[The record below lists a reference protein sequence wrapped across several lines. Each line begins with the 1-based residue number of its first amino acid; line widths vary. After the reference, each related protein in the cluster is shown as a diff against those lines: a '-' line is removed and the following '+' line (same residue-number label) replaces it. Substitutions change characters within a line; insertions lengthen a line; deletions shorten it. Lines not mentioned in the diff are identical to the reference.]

1 MPTGSPAYSPRS
13 KAEKAM
19 FQADKIASEAI
30 KRLGTRKVKN
40 LSLEESLEIK
50 ELANLGARGIYEF
63 PGIKY
68 LSGELEDHI
77 KSPYGLESAG
87 EEVKSLE
94 NAYKQQRKII
104 QDIQDLEA
112 LTGTTGQ
119 DLYSLK
125 VAPFRSGDNREGRF
139 LLIKSLEEGFN
150 MAVEEWQQKKKEKKL
165 IDIEIKRIISEIE
178 RLKREYLDSHPR
190 PGRNSGEND
199 KMIAWGIVEDAKLA
213 AARGLISPR
222 SARVSAD
229 PRSRE
234 DARASAWRDWAH
246 TDGAAAIRWAE
257 QMQGVVPPP
266 PPPSPPS
273 LSAIP
278 LSAYNSVEQKAQRQ
292 LNARESKNAAAVI
305 FPKETRKN
313 KPKWGIPNFGTG
325 FGGGYTRRRKRVRKI
340 KNNK

>member
-1 MPTGSPAYSPRS
+1 MPAGSPAYSPRS
-13 KAEKAM
+13 KAEKARL
-19 FQADKIASEAI
+19 QADKIASEAI

-94 NAYKQQRKII
+94 NAYKQQLKII

-125 VAPFRSGDNREGRF
+125 AAPFRSGDNREGRF

-150 MAVEEWQQKKKEKKL
+150 MAVEEWQQKKKEK
-165 IDIEIKRIISEIE
+165 
-178 RLKREYLDSHPR
+178 
-190 PGRNSGEND
+190 N
-199 KMIAWGIVEDAKLA
+199 
-213 AARGLISPR
+213 
-222 SARVSAD
+222 
-229 PRSRE
+229 
-234 DARASAWRDWAH
+234 
-246 TDGAAAIRWAE
+246 
-257 QMQGVVPPP
+257 
-266 PPPSPPS
+266 
-273 LSAIP
+273 
-278 LSAYNSVEQKAQRQ
+278 
-292 LNARESKNAAAVI
+292 
-305 FPKETRKN
+305 
-313 KPKWGIPNFGTG
+313 
-325 FGGGYTRRRKRVRKI
+325 
-340 KNNK
+340 

>member
-1 MPTGSPAYSPRS
+1 MPAGSPAYSPRT

-19 FQADKIASEAI
+19 LQADRIASEAI

-112 LTGTTGQ
+112 LTGTSGQ

-125 VAPFRSGDNREGRF
+125 AAPFRFGDNREGRF

-150 MAVEEWQQKKKEKKL
+150 MAVEELQQKKREKKL
-165 IDIEIKRIISEIE
+165 IDIEIKRITSEID

-190 PGRNSGEND
+190 PARDISWND
-199 KMIAWGIVEDAKLA
+199 KMIAWGIIEDEKLA
-213 AARGLISPR
+213 AARALTSPR
-222 SARVSAD
+222 TAQVSVNS
-229 PRSRE
+229 RSRE
-234 DARASAWRDWAH
+234 EARATAWRHWPQVNRE
-246 TDGAAAIRWAE
+246 AAIRWAE

-266 PPPSPPS
+266 PPPS

-292 LNARESKNAAAVI
+292 LNAQESKNAAAVI

-325 FGGGYTRRRKRVRKI
+325 FGGGYTRRRKRVRKM